1 MITERE
7 KTIEL
12 ADDTLSLSHS
22 CSEWLT
28 RAPEIELDIAFG
40 NIGLDLLGQAR
51 SLYALVGDEDQ
62 LAYFRDAP
70 KWRNCTLVEL
80 PNGDFAFSMM
90 RLLAF
95 ASYECALFRTNPG
108 SDDLKAIFAK
118 ALKEATY
125 HLEHAEGWV
134 LRLGD
139 GTDVSHTK
147 MQDAADAVW
156 PLLTEL
162 CSAAPEVEQRV
173 RTQLADI
180 LTAATLTVPTATAS
194 TQRGEH
200 TPHLT
205 ELLDEMQ
212 SLAREHEGATW

>member
-1 MITERE
+1 
-7 KTIEL
+7 
-12 ADDTLSLSHS
+12 
-22 CSEWLT
+22 
-28 RAPEIELDIAFG
+28 
-40 NIGLDLLGQAR
+40 
-51 SLYALVGDEDQ
+51 
-62 LAYFRDAP
+62 
-70 KWRNCTLVEL
+70 
-80 PNGDFAFSMM
+80 
-90 RLLAF
+90 
-95 ASYECALFRTNPG
+95 
-108 SDDLKAIFAK
+108 
-118 ALKEATY
+118 
-125 HLEHAEGWV
+125 
-134 LRLGD
+134 
-139 GTDVSHTK
+139 